1 MKLLSWTNY
10 VKICKLQ
17 LLFFVFDF
25 FKWFVVVQHLAL
37 SSQSEKALG
46 SVWNLLVCPRGS
58 QILQVGVMEVW
69 LIGHSKLAIGV
80 WSHRGRDRQ
89 RLPLSIDDIGQVIYQ
104 LGLTYDMS

>member
-1 MKLLSWTNY
+1 MKL
-10 VKICKLQ
+10 CKLQ

-58 QILQVGVMEVW
+58 QILQVREMEV

-89 RLPLSIDDIGQVIYQ
+89 RLLLSVDDIGQVIYQ

>member
-1 MKLLSWTNY
+1 M
-10 VKICKLQ
+10 
-17 LLFFVFDF
+17 
-25 FKWFVVVQHLAL
+25 VVQHLAL
-37 SSQSEKALG
+37 SSQSEKALV

-58 QILQVGVMEVW
+58 QILQVRVMEVG

-89 RLPLSIDDIGQVIYQ
+89 RLPLSVDDIGQVIYQ